1 MSGSSRT
8 TLSDQ
13 QRDARS
19 ERDATTQRLLI
30 AANEA
35 SCPKERKR
43 LRDEAA
49 ALNRDLAL
57 GVAYSFH
64 GRGIDSDDIDQ
75 VALLGLWKAVLRYG
89 PRDGATFASFAIPT
103 ISGEV
108 KRYFRDHGWA
118 VRPPRSLQERT
129 MALAH
134 ASEALRH
141 ELQREPTTGELCRY
155 LGASSD
161 EVARASV
168 ARAAYQSRSLDVR
181 DPSTDRTLGDTL
193 ADPTD
198 HYDRAETALTLRRA
212 IGELSDR
219 DRLLLRLRYGHG
231 LTQEEIGQRL
241 GISQMHVSRLLQR
254 ISTAL
259 GDTLTQEAC

>member
-1 MSGSSRT
+1 
-8 TLSDQ
+8 
-13 QRDARS
+13 
-19 ERDATTQRLLI
+19 
-30 AANEA
+30 
-35 SCPKERKR
+35 
-43 LRDEAA
+43 
-49 ALNRDLAL
+49 
-57 GVAYSFH
+57 
-64 GRGIDSDDIDQ
+64 
-75 VALLGLWKAVLRYG
+75 
-89 PRDGATFASFAIPT
+89 
-103 ISGEV
+103 
-108 KRYFRDHGWA
+108 
-118 VRPPRSLQERT
+118 

-141 ELQREPTTGELCRY
+141 ELQREPTTRELCRY
-155 LGASSD
+155 LGASRD

-212 IGELSDR
+212 IGRLSDR